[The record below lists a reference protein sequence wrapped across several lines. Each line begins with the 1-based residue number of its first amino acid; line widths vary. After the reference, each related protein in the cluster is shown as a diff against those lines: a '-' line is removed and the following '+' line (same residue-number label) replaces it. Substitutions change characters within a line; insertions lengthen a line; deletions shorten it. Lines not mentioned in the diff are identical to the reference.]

1 MRTIEPVDPA
11 TQAVLFALLGAVLGG
26 AVVLAWRVS
35 EIQQQ
40 RAEEAE
46 EPVLPDG
53 VAAVLAVLR
62 SSALVVDRDDSVLK
76 ATAPVY
82 GMGVVSGERLVDD
95 TLLDLVRRVRR
106 DGQIR
111 ESELLHPRRIGVP
124 ARHLTVRVT
133 PLGARLVLVLLED
146 RTRERQV
153 EAIRR
158 DFVAN
163 VSHELKTPVGA
174 IRLLS
179 EAVTDAADDPEAVQ
193 RFAGRMSMESMR
205 LGRLVQQIIELS
217 RLQDD
222 DPLEEPGSVSLD
234 RLLDRVMDENST
246 DACTKNIQVVRDGDK
261 ELVVLGSLEQIA
273 LAVSNLVSN
282 AVSYSPEGSTVVVST
297 RAEPTAVEIAVTDQG
312 IGIPAS
318 EIDRIFERFYR
329 VDPARHRSTG
339 GTGLGLSIVKHVA
352 ASHGGEVRV
361 WSVEGQGSTFTL
373 TLPRKQDVP
382 AKAGTPEEAHP

>member
-1 MRTIEPVDPA
+1 VDPA

-193 RFAGRMSMESMR
+193 RFAGRMSMESLR

-373 TLPRKQDVP
+373 TLPQHLTHHGAEPTFEPVQKEVL
-382 AKAGTPEEAHP
+382 K

>member
-1 MRTIEPVDPA
+1 MDPA

-222 DPLEEPGSVSLD
+222 DPLEEPGSVALD

-297 RAEPTAVEIAVTDQG
+297 RAEATAVEIAVTDQG

-352 ASHGGEVRV
+352 ASHGGDVRV

-382 AKAGTPEEAHP
+382 AKAGTPEETHP

>member
-1 MRTIEPVDPA
+1 VDPA

-179 EAVTDAADDPEAVQ
+179 EAVTDAAPLRAADAQADP
-193 RFAGRMSMESMR
+193 RR
-205 LGRLVQQIIELS
+205 
-217 RLQDD
+217 
-222 DPLEEPGSVSLD
+222 
-234 RLLDRVMDENST
+234 
-246 DACTKNIQVVRDGDK
+246 
-261 ELVVLGSLEQIA
+261 
-273 LAVSNLVSN
+273 
-282 AVSYSPEGSTVVVST
+282 
-297 RAEPTAVEIAVTDQG
+297 
-312 IGIPAS
+312 
-318 EIDRIFERFYR
+318 
-329 VDPARHRSTG
+329 
-339 GTGLGLSIVKHVA
+339 A
-352 ASHGGEVRV
+352 ASPLLSWQH
-361 WSVEGQGSTFTL
+361 L
-373 TLPRKQDVP
+373 
-382 AKAGTPEEAHP
+382 AHPIAQ